1 MISSFHYRTIKFV
14 CCTFLLIFYITIGVN
29 VNAQTQAGAYN
40 IDHHLSLSESDS
52 ADRSSL
58 SYPELIPVLQD
69 GLFGYCDRNLNVVI
83 EPQFYRAELFE
94 TDFSFQI
101 TNVNNSGIV
110 RFGTDDY
117 AWVETGDNKRYRI
130 DKKGNI
136 AYHYKASD
144 FKSDAN
150 FISVNESEGFRVTGV
165 DKTTLFQI
173 MNDSLSIVDPAFF
186 EITKIDTLPPKG
198 TNSGMPDMLIRCY
211 LSRESVPLS
220 TFRDEKTQLEGLKHW
235 DTGQIVIEPKYTM
248 IDPLFNRNLKPA

>member
-1 MISSFHYRTIKFV
+1 
-14 CCTFLLIFYITIGVN
+14 LIFYITIGVN